1 MTYMT
6 SRGWLVIA
14 ALSMYVLVT
23 HGQAQTPVISEFLA
37 SNGSTLPLGKGHLLD
52 EDGDSADWL
61 ELFNPTDTTVNLE
74 GWYLTDDA
82 QQLTQWRMPSVL
94 LPSGQFLVV
103 FASGK
108 DRRDPTQTLHTNFKL
123 GQEQGG
129 FLALVQPD
137 GQTLASSYAYA
148 PQRRDVSYGIT
159 EVGSLKGEIL
169 IPERAPVVVG
179 LPTPGSADTVW
190 TTRDFDDS
198 QWAKGETGVGYGYE
212 TLVRFDMR
220 SIRSLFPGIY
230 LRLAFEVSDT
240 QGLARLALRMKY
252 DDGFVAYLNGVPV
265 ARAQAPDDDQ
275 LTGESHAT
283 AQHSGGQAETF
294 ELFPLPAAALEA
306 LVIGRNVLAI
316 HALNADMQSDGFLAL
331 PELWAQRAE
340 DISDDH
346 PHEGYMAQPT
356 PGSANHKG
364 TFGFVQD
371 VTFSRA
377 RGFHPEPFTLNLE
390 TETSGAEI
398 RYTLDGSTPSATH
411 GQVYEAPFTI
421 DSTTVVRAGGF
432 KRDYLDGHLT
442 THSYLFV
449 RDVVVQSPQG
459 QRPGPAWPQGNVN
472 GQAIDYG
479 MDPDVVDDPR
489 WADTIEETLLAIP
502 SLSLVTDIDNLF
514 GASNGIYVHARNDGP
529 EWERRISAELI
540 HPDETPGFALDAGLR
555 IRGAFSRSNSN
566 PKHSFRL
573 FFRNEYGAGKLDY
586 PLFGGEG
593 ALSFDKIDLRT
604 SQNNSWAFEG
614 SNQNTLIRDVFSR
627 DVQHDMGQPYTRS
640 RYIHL
645 YLNGQYWGI
654 YQTQE
659 RADGDFAAAYLGG
672 KAADYDVIKNNSSG
686 SRALHPTNGTMDA
699 YRRLYDAAVA
709 GFTTDAAY
717 HAVQGLHPD
726 GTPDPDGERLLDSAN
741 LMDYMICTYYTGD
754 PDAPVSCW
762 AHFSNNVFT
771 IYNRVEPAGFTWYRH
786 DAEHSLGANG
796 GLQEGRLL
804 TDPVDRMIGR
814 EWRHFNPAWLHV
826 RLCEHPDYRR
836 DFADRVSRALTN
848 GGLLTAEANTQRW
861 SARARQIEQAI
872 VAESARW
879 GDAQRST
886 PRTQQDWQQQ
896 NDYMIHSYFPYRAAI
911 VINQMRSVDM
921 FPPEALVF
929 FNQPGGAVPPGFELH
944 MSQREGLPGTLLY
957 TLDGTD
963 PRAENGDIAPSAM
976 VYEDE
981 TLLLPLVE
989 RGATWR
995 YLDNGSDQ
1003 GTAWRDPGFN
1013 DTAWPAGAAPL
1024 GYGDGDE
1031 QTVVNAGPNGGGR
1044 FVTTYFRYPFTVEES
1059 AGLTELTLGLVR
1071 DDGAVVYLNGEE
1083 VVRTNMPADTID
1095 YLTWAE
1101 GPGVPVGGGD
1111 ESSFNTYALDPATL
1125 RQGTN
1130 VMAVEIHQVSA
1141 TSSDISFD
1149 LELTGLIA
1157 RTTSSP
1163 ILLNQSTV
1171 VKARVQRAQG
1181 WGALAEARFTVG
1193 RDGLVINEFM
1203 AVNRATLEDPAEA
1216 GEFPDWIELYNGGTE
1231 PIDLGGLFLTDDL
1244 QQKTQWQF
1252 APGMRLEA
1260 GAFLIL
1266 YADSDDAQGV
1276 DHTNFKLDGLGET
1289 LALIDDDGET
1299 VLDRIVFDQQRE
1311 DVSYAR
1317 FPDGSDTWE
1326 YHVEPTPGT
1335 PNGGPGTD

>member
-1 MTYMT
+1 MTMTT
-6 SRGWLVIA
+6 SRRWLVVA
-14 ALSMYVLVT
+14 TLSMHILVA
-23 HGQAQTPVISEFLA
+23 HGQTQTPVISEFLA
-37 SNGSTLPLGKGHLLD
+37 SNGSTQPLGKGHLLD

-61 ELFNPTDTTVNLE
+61 ELFNPTDRAVNLE

-82 QQLTQWRMPSVL
+82 QQLTQWRIPATV

-108 DRRDPTQTLHTNFKL
+108 DRRDPSRTLHTNFKL

-179 LPTPGSADTVW
+179 LPTPGRTGTAW
-190 TTRDFDDS
+190 ATRDFDDS
-198 QWAKGETGVGYGYE
+198 QWARGETGVGYGYE
-212 TLVRFDMR
+212 NLVSFDMR
-220 SIRSLFPGIY
+220 SIRSLFTSIY
-230 LRLAFEVSDT
+230 LRQNFEVSET
-240 QGLARLALRMKY
+240 EGLARLVLRMKY

-265 ARAQAPDDDQ
+265 ARAQAPENDQ
-275 LTGESHAT
+275 LTGESRAT
-283 AQHSGGQAETF
+283 TQHSGGQAEAF
-294 ELFPLPAAALEA
+294 EQFPLPAAALET
-306 LVIGRNVLAI
+306 LVMGRNVLAI
-316 HALNADMQSDGFLAL
+316 QALNADTQSDGFLAL

-346 PHEGYMAQPT
+346 PHEGYMAVPT
-356 PGSANHKG
+356 PGAANQQG

-371 VTFSRA
+371 VTFNPA
-377 RGFHPEPFTLNLE
+377 RGFHEEPIALSLE
-390 TETSGAEI
+390 TETPGVEI

-411 GQVYEAPFTI
+411 GQVYKAPFTI
-421 DSTTVVRAGGF
+421 DSTTVVRAAGF
-432 KRDYLDGHLT
+432 KRDYLDGHLA

-489 WADTIEETLLAIP
+489 WADAIEQTLLAIP

-529 EWERRISAELI
+529 EWERPVSAELI
-540 HPDETPGFALDAGLR
+540 HPRGTPGFALGAGLR

-573 FFRNEYGAGKLDY
+573 FFRNAYGAGKLDY

-593 ALSFDKIDLRT
+593 ARSFDKIDLRT
-604 SQNNSWAFEG
+604 SQNNSWAFQG

-627 DVQHDMGQPYTRS
+627 DVQRDMGQPYTRS
-640 RYIHL
+640 RYLHL
-645 YLNGQYWGI
+645 YLNGHYWGI

-672 KAADYDVIKNNSSG
+672 KAADYDVIKNDSSG
-686 SRALHPTNGTMDA
+686 SRALHATNGTLDA

-709 GFTTDAAY
+709 GFATDAAY
-717 HAVQGLHPD
+717 HRVLGLLAD
-726 GTPDPDGERLLDSAN
+726 GTANPDGERLLDPAN

-762 AHFSNNVFT
+762 AHFSNNVFA
-771 IYNRVEPAGFTWYRH
+771 IYNRVAPQGFTWYRH

-836 DFADRVSRALTN
+836 AFSDRVSLALTH
-848 GGLLTAEANTQRW
+848 GGLLTAEANIERW
-861 SARARQIEQAI
+861 SARAKQIELAI

-879 GDAQRST
+879 GDAKRST

-896 NDYMIHSYFPYRAAI
+896 NDYMIHSYFPSRAAI

-929 FNQPGGAVPPGFELH
+929 FSQPGGAIPPGFELH
-944 MSQREGLPGTLLY
+944 LSQREGLPGTLLY

-963 PRAENGDIAPSAM
+963 PRTENGDIAPGAA

-981 TLLLPLVE
+981 TLHLSLVE

-995 YLDNGSDQ
+995 YLDDGSDQ
-1003 GTAWRDPGFN
+1003 GSDWRDPGFN
-1013 DTAWPAGAAPL
+1013 DTAWHTGAAPL

-1044 FVTTYFRYPFTVEES
+1044 YATTYFRYRFTAEES
-1059 AGLTELTLGLVR
+1059 TGLTELTLGLMR

-1083 VVRTNMPADTID
+1083 VVRTNMPDTAID
-1095 YLTWAE
+1095 YRTWAE

-1111 ESSFNTYALDPATL
+1111 ESSYNTFALDPTVL
-1125 RQGTN
+1125 RQGPN
-1130 VMAVEIHQVSA
+1130 VLAVEIHQASA

-1163 ILLNQSTV
+1163 ILLNASTV
-1171 VKARVQRAQG
+1171 VKARVHRPQG
-1181 WGALAEARFTVG
+1181 WGALAEARFTAG

-1203 AVNRATLEDPAEA
+1203 AVNRSTLEDPAETGA
-1216 GEFPDWIELYNGGTE
+1216 FPDWIELYNGGAE
-1231 PIDLGGLFLTDDL
+1231 PIDLEGLFLTDDL
-1244 QQKTQWQF
+1244 QQKTQWSF
-1252 APGMRLEA
+1252 APGMKLA
-1260 GAFLIL
+1260 PGAFMVL
-1266 YADSDDAQGV
+1266 YADNDSDQGV
-1276 DHTNFKLDGLGET
+1276 DHTHFKLDGLGEM

-1299 VLDRIVFDQQRE
+1299 VLDSIVFDQQLD
-1311 DVSYAR
+1311 DVSYGR
-1317 FPDGSDTWE
+1317 FGDGGESWG
-1326 YHVEPTPGT
+1326 YHFEPTPGT
-1335 PNGGPGTD
+1335 PNQHAD